1 MCIRD
6 RFQIGFIEI
15 LFIGL
20 IVLLLFGPERLPE
33 ISKIIIKN
41 TTRLKRK
48 FSSFREDIERD
59 IGADE
64 IKQDIFN
71 EFKLEELE
79 KNESEKS

>member
-1 MCIRD
+1 M
-6 RFQIGFIEI
+6 FQIGFIEI

-20 IVLLLFGPERLPE
+20 IILLLFGPERLPE
-33 ISKIIIKN
+33 ISKVRIKN

-79 KNESEKS
+79 KNESEKP

>member
-1 MCIRD
+1 M
-6 RFQIGFIEI
+6 FQIGFIEI

-20 IVLLLFGPERLPE
+20 IILLLFGPERLPE
-33 ISKIIIKN
+33 ISKVIIKN

>member
-1 MCIRD
+1 M
-6 RFQIGFIEI
+6 FQIGFIEI

-20 IVLLLFGPERLPE
+20 IILLLFGPEKLPE

-41 TTRLKRK
+41 TARLKRK

-71 EFKLEELE
+71 EFRLEEIE

>member
-1 MCIRD
+1 L
-6 RFQIGFIEI
+6 FQIGFIEI

-20 IVLLLFGPERLPE
+20 IILLLFGPERLPE

-41 TTRLKRK
+41 STRLKRK

>member
-1 MCIRD
+1 M
-6 RFQIGFIEI
+6 FQIGFIEI

-20 IVLLLFGPERLPE
+20 IILLLFGPERLPE

-48 FSSFREDIERD
+48 FTSFREEVERD

>member
-1 MCIRD
+1 M
-6 RFQIGFIEI
+6 FQIGFIEI

-20 IVLLLFGPERLPE
+20 IILLLFGPERIPE

>member
-1 MCIRD
+1 M
-6 RFQIGFIEI
+6 FQIGFIEI

-20 IVLLLFGPERLPE
+20 IILLLFGPERLPE

-79 KNESEKS
+79 KNEFCLKF

>member
-1 MCIRD
+1 M
-6 RFQIGFIEI
+6 FQIGFIEF

-20 IVLLLFGPERLPE
+20 IILLLFGPERLPE

>member
-1 MCIRD
+1 M
-6 RFQIGFIEI
+6 FQIGFIEI

-20 IVLLLFGPERLPE
+20 IILLLFGPERLPE
-33 ISKIIIKN
+33 MSKIIIKN

-71 EFKLEELE
+71 EFRLEEIE
-79 KNESEKS
+79 KSESEES

>member
-1 MCIRD
+1 M
-6 RFQIGFIEI
+6 FQIGFIDI

-20 IVLLLFGPERLPE
+20 IILLLFGPERLPE
-33 ISKIIIKN
+33 ISKVIIKN

>member
-1 MCIRD
+1 L
-6 RFQIGFIEI
+6 FQIGFIEI

-20 IVLLLFGPERLPE
+20 VILLLFGPERLPE

>member
-1 MCIRD
+1 M
-6 RFQIGFIEI
+6 FQIGFIEI

-20 IVLLLFGPERLPE
+20 IILLLFGPERLPE

-41 TTRLKRK
+41 ITRLKRK

>member
-1 MCIRD
+1 M
-6 RFQIGFIEI
+6 FQIGFLEI

-20 IVLLLFGPERLPE
+20 IILLLFGPESLPE

>member
-1 MCIRD
+1 L
-6 RFQIGFIEI
+6 FQIGFIEI

-20 IVLLLFGPERLPE
+20 IILLLFGPERLPE

-41 TTRLKRK
+41 TARLKRK

-79 KNESEKS
+79 KN

>member
-1 MCIRD
+1 M
-6 RFQIGFIEI
+6 FQIGFIEI

>member
-1 MCIRD
+1 L
-6 RFQIGFIEI
+6 FQIGFIEI

-20 IVLLLFGPERLPE
+20 IILLLFGPERLPE
-33 ISKIIIKN
+33 ISKVIIKN

>member
-1 MCIRD
+1 M
-6 RFQIGFIEI
+6 FQIGFIEI

-20 IVLLLFGPERLPE
+20 IILLLFGPERLPE

-41 TTRLKRK
+41 LTRLKRK

>member
-1 MCIRD
+1 M
-6 RFQIGFIEI
+6 FQIGFIEI

-20 IVLLLFGPERLPE
+20 IILLLFGPERLPE

-64 IKQDIFN
+64 IKQDIHN
-71 EFKLEELE
+71 EIRLKELE
-79 KNESEKS
+79 DNEKDSS

>member
-1 MCIRD
+1 M
-6 RFQIGFIEI
+6 FQIGFIEI

-20 IVLLLFGPERLPE
+20 IILLLFGPERLPE

-41 TTRLKRK
+41 TMRLKRK

>member
-1 MCIRD
+1 M
-6 RFQIGFIEI
+6 FQIGFIEI

-20 IVLLLFGPERLPE
+20 IILLLFGPDRLPE
-33 ISKIIIKN
+33 SSKIIIKN

>member
-1 MCIRD
+1 ML
-6 RFQIGFIEI
+6 QIGFIEI

-20 IVLLLFGPERLPE
+20 IILLLFGPERLPE

>member
-1 MCIRD
+1 M
-6 RFQIGFIEI
+6 FQIGFIEI

-20 IVLLLFGPERLPE
+20 IILLLFGPEKLPE

-41 TTRLKRK
+41 TARLKRK

-71 EFKLEELE
+71 EFRLEEIE
-79 KNESEKS
+79 KNESDKS

>member
-1 MCIRD
+1 M
-6 RFQIGFIEI
+6 FQIGFIEI

-20 IVLLLFGPERLPE
+20 IILLLFGPERLPE
-33 ISKIIIKN
+33 ISKIFIKN

>member
-1 MCIRD
+1 M
-6 RFQIGFIEI
+6 FQVGFIEI

-20 IVLLLFGPERLPE
+20 IILLLFGPERLPE

>member
-1 MCIRD
+1 M
-6 RFQIGFIEI
+6 FQIGFIEI

-20 IVLLLFGPERLPE
+20 IILLLFGPERLPE
-33 ISKIIIKN
+33 MSKIIIKN

>member
-1 MCIRD
+1 M
-6 RFQIGFIEI
+6 FQIGFIEI

-20 IVLLLFGPERLPE
+20 IILLLFGPERLPE

-79 KNESEKS
+79 KNESEES

>member
-1 MCIRD
+1 M
-6 RFQIGFIEI
+6 FQIGFIEI

-20 IVLLLFGPERLPE
+20 IILLLLGPERLPE

>member
-1 MCIRD
+1 M
-6 RFQIGFIEI
+6 FQIGFIEI

-20 IVLLLFGPERLPE
+20 IILLFFGPERLPE
-33 ISKIIIKN
+33 ISKVIIKN

>member
-1 MCIRD
+1 M
-6 RFQIGFIEI
+6 FQIGFIEI

-20 IVLLLFGPERLPE
+20 IILLLFGPERLPE

-48 FSSFREDIERD
+48 FSSLREDIERD

-64 IKQDIFN
+64 IKQDIVN

>member
-1 MCIRD
+1 M
-6 RFQIGFIEI
+6 FQIGFIEI

-20 IVLLLFGPERLPE
+20 IILLLFGPERLPE

-71 EFKLEELE
+71 EFKLEEIE
-79 KNESEKS
+79 KSESEES

>member
-1 MCIRD
+1 M
-6 RFQIGFIEI
+6 FQIGFIEI

-20 IVLLLFGPERLPE
+20 IILLLFGRERLPE

>member
-1 MCIRD
+1 M
-6 RFQIGFIEI
+6 FQIGFIEI

-20 IVLLLFGPERLPE
+20 IILLLFGPERLPE
-33 ISKIIIKN
+33 ISKVIIKN

-79 KNESEKS
+79 KNES

>member
-1 MCIRD
+1 M
-6 RFQIGFIEI
+6 FQIGFIEI

-20 IVLLLFGPERLPE
+20 IILLIFGPERLPE

>member
-1 MCIRD
+1 M
-6 RFQIGFIEI
+6 FQIGFIEI

-20 IVLLLFGPERLPE
+20 IILLLFGPERLPE

-71 EFKLEELE
+71 DFKLEELE

>member
-1 MCIRD
+1 L
-6 RFQIGFIEI
+6 FQIGFIEI

-20 IVLLLFGPERLPE
+20 IILLLFGPERLPD

>member
-1 MCIRD
+1 M
-6 RFQIGFIEI
+6 FQIGFIEI

-20 IVLLLFGPERLPE
+20 IILLLFGPERLPE

>member
-1 MCIRD
+1 M
-6 RFQIGFIEI
+6 FQIGFIEI

-20 IVLLLFGPERLPE
+20 IILLLFGPERLPE
-33 ISKIIIKN
+33 ILKVIIKN

>member
-1 MCIRD
+1 M
-6 RFQIGFIEI
+6 FQIGFIEI

-20 IVLLLFGPERLPE
+20 IILLLFGPERLPE

-79 KNESEKS
+79 KNESEKP

>member
-1 MCIRD
+1 L
-6 RFQIGFIEI
+6 FQIGFIEI

>member
-1 MCIRD
+1 M
-6 RFQIGFIEI
+6 FQIGFIEI

-20 IVLLLFGPERLPE
+20 IILLLFGPERLPE
-33 ISKIIIKN
+33 ISKVIIKN

-71 EFKLEELE
+71 EFKLEDLE